1 MHRRKCPEKVLEDN
15 FYLGKV
21 SSFIR
26 HAFMPSSRNV
36 SRVFQILV
44 FGFVLGYFLW
54 FDILCNHL
62 TLFLLGYHVSTS
74 CVGWSLNKFAVSFK
88 SFDLPVFLT
97 LWISLELELEVGRSG
112 PLYKMNHLD
121 FPVHLPLWL
130 EAETGED
137 GNKISCIIQSKLHRA
152 L

>member
-26 HAFMPSSRNV
+26 HGFMPSSRKV
-36 SRVFQILV
+36 SSVFQILV
-44 FGFVLGYFLW
+44 FSNPGFVLVCFLW

-97 LWISLELELEVGRSG
+97 LWISLELELRWEGVDPSIKLISWTSQCIF
-112 PLYKMNHLD
+112 LYGLKQRGVWTVTRY
-121 FPVHLPLWL
+121 P
-130 EAETGED
+130 A
-137 GNKISCIIQSKLHRA
+137 
-152 L
+152 